1 MNAFTCTGPYA
12 ILILAGIKR
21 TENRSAWPSP
31 SDPPSLE
38 LRRTSGRAAISCSKS
53 FCKEEYGQFI
63 AWASVN
69 LPPEDF
75 EKLPSWREVKD
86 WPGKIVGVCD
96 YKARTRETHA
106 PTDLRQSRGDTPY
119 QAELFANE
127 QTTQLPNQQ
136 TISWDEGY
144 QYWWDLS
151 NVMRLPEPIP
161 CRGNVGMWP
170 LPPSIAQSV
179 LEQVHSLQTVAVLS
193 HPTEVHSL
201 QTVKSVEANAAA
213 VRIETPDDAYP
224 LFRAAVPLAGA
235 REGFFVLPIDAQRCP
250 ICKPVLVSLG
260 HLPGTAAIEL
270 GEIFRE
276 AFKVNADAIIVAH
289 NHPSGDPTPSKADL
303 QLTTTLQSAAN
314 LLGIKFLDHLIL
326 GSPDSEDGRGYLSV
340 MELSDK

>member
-1 MNAFTCTGPYA
+1 MIANAFTCTGPYA
-12 ILILAGIKR
+12 ILILYGIKR
-21 TENRSAWPSP
+21 TENRSAWPEP
-31 SDPPSLE
+31 RE
-38 LRRTSGRAAISCSKS
+38 GRAAISCSKS

-75 EKLPSWREVKD
+75 EKLPAWREVKD
-86 WPGKIVGVCD
+86 WPGKVVGVCD
-96 YKARTRETHA
+96 YKARERTGRE
-106 PTDLRQSRGDTPY
+106 
-119 QAELFANE
+119 
-127 QTTQLPNQQ
+127 
-136 TISWDEGY
+136 SWDEGY

-151 NVMRLPEPIP
+151 NVVRLPEPIP
-161 CRGNVGMWP
+161 CRGNVGMWS

-179 LEQVHSLQTVAVLS
+179 LEQ
-193 HPTEVHSL
+193 VHSL

-235 REGFFVLPIDAQRCP
+235 REGFFVLPIDAQRRP

-270 GEIFRE
+270 GEIFRT

-289 NHPSGDPTPSKADL
+289 NHPSGDPTPSKADK
-303 QLTTTLQSAAN
+303 QLTSVLRSTAR
-314 LLGIKFLDHLIL
+314 LLGVKFLDHLVL
-326 GSPDSEDGRGYLSV
+326 GSADCEDGRGYVSV
-340 MELSDK
+340 VEIPNN